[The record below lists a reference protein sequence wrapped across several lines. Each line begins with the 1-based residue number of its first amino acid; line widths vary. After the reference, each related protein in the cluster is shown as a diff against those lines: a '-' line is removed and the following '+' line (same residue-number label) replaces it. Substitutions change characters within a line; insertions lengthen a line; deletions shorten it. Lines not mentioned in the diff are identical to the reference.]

1 MNEESIFERNV
12 PGSTA
17 ILKRAVVGIAGC
29 GGIGSNAAVSLV
41 RAGVGGLI
49 LVDHDRVEASNLNR
63 QHFFGEDVGRPKV
76 EALADRLRS
85 IAPGLRLDL
94 RDVELSPADVPAIF
108 AEADLL
114 VEAFDLAEAKR
125 WLIETWCAA
134 FPDRHI
140 VIGSGLAGLGR
151 TGTLRVHSA
160 GRIHVCGDEESDMS
174 MGLCAPR
181 VAIVANMQANV
192 AVEILV
198 GEGKGEG

>member
-1 MNEESIFERNV
+1 MDEESIFERNV

-17 ILKRAVVGIAGC
+17 ILRRAVVGIAGC

-41 RAGVGGLI
+41 RAGVGGLV

-85 IAPGLRLDL
+85 IAPDVRLSLHDT
-94 RDVELSPADVPAIF
+94 ELVPAAVPKLF
-108 AEADLL
+108 ADADLL
-114 VEAFDLAEAKR
+114 VEAFDRAEAKR
-125 WLIETWCAA
+125 WLIEAWCTA
-134 FPDRHI
+134 FPGRHI
-140 VIGSGLAGLGR
+140 VVGSGLAGLGA
-151 TGTLRVHSA
+151 TGALRVRSA

-174 MGLCAPR
+174 LGLCAPR

-198 GEGKGEG
+198 GEKKGEG